1 MERLKE
7 YWQKVI
13 IFFQDSAKKIKNMVD
28 SLSRQQKKMAA
39 GIGGG
44 VVLVILLA
52 FIISPIVRPIIR
64 AEQIDSIGQR
74 EFGSPKVSQIF
85 REEIDKKITG
95 DGVFIAFIDEKDN
108 PLAEPLLEMFD
119 DTDKL
124 AALSAEIFVY
134 QPIYDVKEL
143 AKRFNLQDPN
153 TLVYFSEG
161 AEQERLILT
170 KEDLNG
176 NQLVEKMNLIVNPK
190 IAPKQKIR
198 VETPDESAESG
209 EETTA
214 DTTEE

>member
-209 EETTA
+209 EEATA